1 MGIIPQTKCRRCG
14 AVYSSMRSRCPN
26 CGTRKVGQSTRA
38 TGTTPGAVKNT
49 PAAARAES
57 NVKWQMAF
65 GLILVIAV
73 MLAVIVMVSTSLE
86 TADIGVVR
94 VTPTPMLI
102 ENQDNMPY
110 VESAPTPEPT
120 PAPSVETIK
129 ILYMNTKDLTAEAN
143 WPTMHVGDAPIT
155 LNAMVYPLDIVDP
168 VIEWSCDDADGE
180 ALVMTEN
187 DDGSITCSIVAA
199 KAGGVGIT
207 ASCYG
212 KSTTIR
218 IYCVD

>member
-26 CGTRKVGQSTRA
+26 CGTRKVAQSSRA
-38 TGTTPGAVKNT
+38 TGTTPGTVKGT
-49 PAAARAES
+49 AAAARAES

-86 TADIGVVR
+86 TTDIGVVR
-94 VTPTPMLI
+94 TTPTPMLV
-102 ENQDNMPY
+102 EDAMPV

-120 PAPSVETIK
+120 PEPSVESIK

-143 WPTMHVGDAPIT
+143 WPTMHVGDAPIN

-168 VIEWSCDDADGE
+168 VIEWSTDDPDEE
-180 ALVMTEN
+180 AIVMTEN
-187 DDGSITCSIVAA
+187 DDGSVTCAIVAA
-199 KAGGVGIT
+199 KPGGVGLT

-218 IYCVD
+218 IYCVN

>member
-1 MGIIPQTKCRRCG
+1 MGIVPQTKCRRCG
-14 AVYSSMRSRCPN
+14 AVYPSMRSRCPN
-26 CGTRKVGQSTRA
+26 CGTRKVAQSSRA
-38 TGTTPGAVKNT
+38 TGTTPGTVRNT
-49 PAAARAES
+49 QASARAES

-102 ENQDNMPY
+102 EEAMPY
-110 VESAPTPEPT
+110 VEAAPTPEPT
-120 PAPSVETIK
+120 PEPTVETIK

-143 WPTMHVGDAPIT
+143 WPTMHVGDAPIN
-155 LNAMVYPLDIVDP
+155 LNAMVYPLDILNP
-168 VIEWSCDDADGE
+168 VIEWSCDDTEGE
-180 ALVMTEN
+180 ALEMVEN
-187 DDGSITCSIVAA
+187 DDGTITCSIIAA
-199 KAGGVGIT
+199 KPGGVGIT